1 MCLLRMEM
9 REEEMKDL
17 QLQYRSIKRNKDYNK
32 FTSFKIKLRICIYI
46 SKLGIERKRRGKGK
60 EYNRSQE
67 NIATRIVGKKEQVKE
82 QNKPGIE

>member
-1 MCLLRMEM
+1 M
-9 REEEMKDL
+9 
-17 QLQYRSIKRNKDYNK
+17 Y
-32 FTSFKIKLRICIYI
+32 IYI
-46 SKLGIERKRRGKGK
+46 SKLGIVRKRRGKGK